1 MTQEELFEQIRD
13 LKMSRLPHE
22 NDFIFDKNNRII
34 YHIKNFTI
42 IKNGCDYSINTEI
55 FSYIKFNGTSF
66 NNNRI
71 VFDEFHIGYDINYL
85 NERSNYNTSYFHNM
99 DLIDTADFKY
109 FIKCLKPYLLNYDG
123 NSCIKEHLIHR
134 GKMYKYIYTNFTKND
149 DGVDITIDCR
159 YSAYSNKNRTNFKFN
174 NTTSDKMCILSL
186 DEYSKFTEVKDENVI
201 NLFKKYVS
209 DKKVERN
216 YAFTCVFMEYIDR
229 DALLTK
235 LFEGFKKGDIVRV
248 GDHSVGA
255 YCGNQISCGYYIDG
269 TWDNCF
275 ECAPIDLL
283 PIDLSS
289 IDKIYY
295 ATEDEREKFFEYVD
309 KYNLNKEIL
318 LKYGICVS
326 DDLMTASS
334 KYVLEMYSN
343 IQDGKYIAIRNI
355 EFVLNDEEQK
365 VLIDAY
371 IQNYN
376 IFDKK
381 FNTTIE
387 LNLASNDY
395 GYVSIHNII
404 TDGEICDE
412 LEHEYYYDKNKDDF
426 VYIYDG
432 IFDDCDE
439 DDSDN

>member
-1 MTQEELFEQIRD
+1 MNFIDKENMLF
-13 LKMSRLPHE
+13 S
-22 NDFIFDKNNRII
+22 
-34 YHIKNFTI
+34 
-42 IKNGCDYSINTEI
+42 
-55 FSYIKFNGTSF
+55 
-66 NNNRI
+66 
-71 VFDEFHIGYDINYL
+71 
-85 NERSNYNTSYFHNM
+85 
-99 DLIDTADFKY
+99 
-109 FIKCLKPYLLNYDG
+109 
-123 NSCIKEHLIHR
+123 
-134 GKMYKYIYTNFTKND
+134 
-149 DGVDITIDCR
+149 
-159 YSAYSNKNRTNFKFN
+159 
-174 NTTSDKMCILSL
+174 
-186 DEYSKFTEVKDENVI
+186 
-201 NLFKKYVS
+201 
-209 DKKVERN
+209 
-216 YAFTCVFMEYIDR
+216 
-229 DALLTK
+229 K
-235 LFEGFKKGDIVRV
+235 LFDGFKKGDIVRV

-295 ATEDEREKFFEYVD
+295 ATEDEREKFFEYVN
-309 KYNLNKEIL
+309 KYDLNKEIL

-326 DDLMTASS
+326 DYLMMASS
-334 KYVLEMYSN
+334 QYVLEMNSN

-404 TDGEICDE
+404 TDG
-412 LEHEYYYDKNKDDF
+412 
-426 VYIYDG
+426 
-432 IFDDCDE
+432 
-439 DDSDN
+439 